1 MAKRASFTANETIDG
16 IVPSEKLALFQRF
29 LASKINGEEEEAAT
43 FVKLAQDPAVKD
55 VMVKFEGRWAK
66 AIADAKKEES
76 EGRGTRAGD
85 GDIPIDG
92 ESIKIKAKKAAII
105 GELNRELAKAIQELP
120 KQDHTQGVNQALS
133 NAIKEIQKD
142 PELSKD
148 KEFLKA
154 VQATGKNFLP
164 EEKVVKG
171 FNVTASHDNL
181 FNITRSPGKKWLN
194 PVDLKE
200 TQEIIKKHLIE
211 LYKHLD
217 VSCDHE
223 MIKADAEVLSKGR
236 IPPSTHLAIADGT
249 KYIEKR
255 REQEHDL
262 EKVSRLVHR
271 KGMAEEFR
279 ENVKSKGKEMMENQF
294 PKVMLIK
301 GDKATDETAHYCFK
315 RTASE
320 KMDVARQ
327 LVMDLKASEIGI
339 RNREQSWNK
348 ALRNAETLGGKD
360 FAQLFK
366 TAYENE
372 KTGKQS
378 FGHDQKVGLL
388 ADGYQMVSK
397 LEPHQEDI
405 SCEVSLLEKGKKHGG
420 VFEVMLETHVN
431 AESYGVASSAITIA
445 EVLLDK
451 DIKSR
456 QNQQYNHASFKQQQ
470 AQGKDQ
476 DNGSQKPPIGPTV
489 AFTPN

>member
-1 MAKRASFTANETIDG
+1 
-16 IVPSEKLALFQRF
+16 
-29 LASKINGEEEEAAT
+29 
-43 FVKLAQDPAVKD
+43 
-55 VMVKFEGRWAK
+55 
-66 AIADAKKEES
+66 
-76 EGRGTRAGD
+76 
-85 GDIPIDG
+85 
-92 ESIKIKAKKAAII
+92 
-105 GELNRELAKAIQELP
+105 
-120 KQDHTQGVNQALS
+120 
-133 NAIKEIQKD
+133 
-142 PELSKD
+142 
-148 KEFLKA
+148 
-154 VQATGKNFLP
+154 
-164 EEKVVKG
+164 
-171 FNVTASHDNL
+171 
-181 FNITRSPGKKWLN
+181 
-194 PVDLKE
+194 
-200 TQEIIKKHLIE
+200 
-211 LYKHLD
+211 
-217 VSCDHE
+217 
-223 MIKADAEVLSKGR
+223 MIKADAEVISKGR

-378 FGHDQKVGLL
+378 FGYDQKVGLL